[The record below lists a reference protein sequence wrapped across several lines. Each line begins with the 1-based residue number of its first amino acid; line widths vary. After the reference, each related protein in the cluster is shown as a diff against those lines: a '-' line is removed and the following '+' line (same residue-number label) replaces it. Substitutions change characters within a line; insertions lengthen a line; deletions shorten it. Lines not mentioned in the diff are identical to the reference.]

1 MIGPFHI
8 SEYVG
13 GGLAVLIVA
22 AIVRPTPVIL
32 GICAFIFGQVIVRMI
47 RNQRRL

>member
-8 SEYVG
+8 SEYAG

-22 AIVRPTPVIL
+22 VIVRPTPVIL
-32 GICAFIFGQVIVRMI
+32 GIFAFFIGQVMVRTI
-47 RNQRRL
+47 RNQRRR